1 MAIKNL
7 KEIRQNTVDSSEI
20 LYFVKVPDDVSAWN
34 TKSLHMALLMASS
47 NAMDSGIE
55 TDDPADVTS
64 KVAGHFIKSYKKTFT
79 HEGPFLPDDPV
90 CRFEEYLFDHDETG
104 DKTAVEIV
112 QLKTYDDNKAY
123 RYQAVCEVTS
133 GVGGD
138 AQDKAQIA
146 ATYTIVSVAEEGTCT
161 FDGETGV
168 ATFTPKSPGNGNG
181 N

>member
-1 MAIKNL
+1 MATKNL
-7 KEIRQNTVDSSEI
+7 EEIRQNTVDSSKI
-20 LYFVKVPDDVSAWN
+20 LYFVNVPDDVSVWD

-47 NAMDSGIE
+47 NTMDSGVE
-55 TDDPADVTS
+55 ADDPPDVTS
-64 KVAGHFIKSYKKTFT
+64 MVASHVIKSYKKTFT

-104 DKTAVEIV
+104 SKASVELV
-112 QLKTYDDNKAY
+112 QLKTYDGDKAY

-146 ATYTIVSVAEEGTCT
+146 ATYTIVSTAEEGTCT
-161 FDGETGV
+161 YDDKTGI
-168 ATFTPKSPGNGNG
+168 ATFTPSHSV
-181 N
+181 

>member
-1 MAIKNL
+1 MANL
-7 KEIRQNTVDSSEI
+7 TEIRQSTVGSEEL
-20 LYFVKVPDDVSAWN
+20 LYFVNVPDDLSQFDTRAF
-34 TKSLHMALLMASS
+34 HMALLMAES
-47 NAMDSGIE
+47 NSMDSGVE

-64 KVAGHFIKSYKKTFT
+64 KVASHVIKSYKKTFT

-104 DKTAVEIV
+104 IKASVELV
-112 QLKTYDDNKAY
+112 QLKTYDGNKAY

-146 ATYTIVSVAEEGTCT
+146 ATYTIVSTAEEGTCT
-161 FDGETGV
+161 FDGKTGI
-168 ATFTPKSPGNGNG
+168 ATFTPAHGA
-181 N
+181 

>member
-1 MAIKNL
+1 MAVKNL
-7 KEIRQNTVDSSEI
+7 AEIRQNTVDSNDI
-20 LYFVKVPDDVSAWN
+20 LYFVNVPDDVSKWD

-47 NAMDSGIE
+47 NTMDSGIE

-64 KVAGHFIKSYKKTFT
+64 KVAGHVIKSYKKTFT

-104 DKTAVEIV
+104 AKTAVELV
-112 QLKTYDDNKAY
+112 QLKTYDSNKAY
-123 RYQAVCEVTS
+123 RYKAVCEVTS

-168 ATFTPKSPGNGNG
+168 ATFTPKSSGGNGG

>member
-1 MAIKNL
+1 MASKNL
-7 KEIRQNTVDSSEI
+7 TEIRQNTVDSSEI
-20 LYFVKVPDDVSAWN
+20 LYFVNVPDD
-34 TKSLHMALLMASS
+34 MALLMASS
-47 NAMDSGIE
+47 NTMDSGIE

-64 KVAGHFIKSYKKTFT
+64 KVAGHVIKSYKKTFT

-104 DKTAVEIV
+104 SKASVELV
-112 QLKTYDDNKAY
+112 QLKTYDNNKAY

-161 FDGETGV
+161 FDGKTGI
-168 ATFTPKSPGNGNG
+168 ATFTPSDGGQG
-181 N
+181 V